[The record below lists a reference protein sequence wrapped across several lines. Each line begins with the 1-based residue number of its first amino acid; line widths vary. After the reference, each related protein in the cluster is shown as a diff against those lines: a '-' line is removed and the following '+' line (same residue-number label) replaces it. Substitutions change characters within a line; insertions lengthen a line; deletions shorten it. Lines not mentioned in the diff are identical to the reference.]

1 MADGGADQIKEQIKF
16 EVEWLKLTAIAVLAV
31 GGGAFSLL
39 LGELNALRLV
49 LAIGG
54 LLATLGLMGDVLRQR
69 GHIKALIE
77 KLKEER

>member
-54 LLATLGLMGDVLRQR
+54 LLWLHWGSWETCCGSADTLRL
-69 GHIKALIE
+69 
-77 KLKEER
+77 